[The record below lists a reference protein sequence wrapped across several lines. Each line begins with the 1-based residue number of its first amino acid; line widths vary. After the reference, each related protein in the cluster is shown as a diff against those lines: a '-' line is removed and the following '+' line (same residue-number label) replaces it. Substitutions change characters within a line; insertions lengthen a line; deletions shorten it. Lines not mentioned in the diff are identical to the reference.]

1 MGQVAAQPRE
11 QAAPGFEEP
20 SGRISDAFVP
30 ITQGSDWQTG
40 PRGMC
45 FAVAVLS
52 NPIAAPVR
60 AVDAMPCA
68 NVRVV

>member
-1 MGQVAAQPRE
+1 MEQVAAQPRE
-11 QAAPGFEEP
+11 QAAPGLKEP

-52 NPIAAPVR
+52 NPIAAPVW

-68 NVRVV
+68 VTRVV